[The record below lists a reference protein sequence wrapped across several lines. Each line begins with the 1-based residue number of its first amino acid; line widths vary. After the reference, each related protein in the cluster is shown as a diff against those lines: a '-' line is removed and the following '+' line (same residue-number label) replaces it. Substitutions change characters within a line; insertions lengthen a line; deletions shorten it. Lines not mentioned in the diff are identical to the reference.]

1 MASTAIHLFGRNRA
15 CQLQID
21 KHDIILYNV
30 TSYFIIFHYSPKRLG
45 LGGYSMGDKA
55 LSRRERE
62 KLRQRYEM
70 LTAALELFSEKG
82 FHNVSMHEI
91 AQKAEF
97 AIGTVYKFFKNKEDL
112 YKSLLIS
119 KAQEFHD
126 RLMEVL
132 SKQDDPQT
140 LLKDYIVTKGEIFAD
155 NVAVI
160 RLYLAETSGASFNLK
175 AGLDQDLR
183 HFHEKSLERLSSL
196 FAAGIRE
203 KIFRK
208 FDPYYMA
215 VALDGLTNAFLFSWL
230 EDPEAHP
237 YEKNV
242 AMITELFFEGMLNK

>member
-1 MASTAIHLFGRNRA
+1 MEEQR
-15 CQLQID
+15 
-21 KHDIILYNV
+21 
-30 TSYFIIFHYSPKRLG
+30 
-45 LGGYSMGDKA
+45 

-62 KLRQRYEM
+62 KLRQRDEM
-70 LTAALELFSEKG
+70 LQAALELFSEKG

-112 YKSLLIS
+112 YKSLLMV

-126 RLMEVL
+126 RHMEVL
-132 SKQDDPQT
+132 NRPGDPLT
-140 LLKDYIVTKGEIFAD
+140 LLKDCIVAKGEIFAD
-155 NVAVI
+155 NVAAI
-160 RLYLAETSGASFNLK
+160 RLYFAETTGASFNLK
-175 AGLDQDLR
+175 AGLDQDIRQL
-183 HFHEKSLERLSSL
+183 HEEALEKTSSL

-203 KIFRK
+203 KVFRK
-208 FDPYYMA
+208 FDPYYLA

-242 AMITELFFEGMLNK
+242 AMITDMFLEGILNK